1 MYKFRY
7 DIHSL
12 LSVRSALVVAF
23 LAVVYPVVARVFSS
37 PISLI
42 LLSPVL
48 VLFIAFSCFSANIF
62 IGVALDK
69 QAAHRNT
76 LAHAARPLAFSTP
89 AAWQAVL
96 TRSHWSHKTPQ
107 SLSPLC
113 PSLPVVSSTLND
125 IMIFVVRDFVL
136 TWYKDISSSPSFP
149 TAVSSILHDSLALF
163 LEKTATLD
171 VSALLV
177 KRVLPKITAHIEQFR
192 QSEVAL
198 RGAALER
205 RLTQSDELDMLLASR
220 YAGKGGKL
228 HPAVENLSSTF
239 TKQNEEIHL
248 RAIAERVL
256 SHILPEREAQSRAQR
271 IIIREILTC
280 ALLYP
285 IMDMVTDPDFWN
297 QTIEQVVC
305 QRVKCRFIH

>member
-1 MYKFRY
+1 
-7 DIHSL
+7 
-12 LSVRSALVVAF
+12 
-23 LAVVYPVVARVFSS
+23 
-37 PISLI
+37 
-42 LLSPVL
+42 
-48 VLFIAFSCFSANIF
+48 
-62 IGVALDK
+62 
-69 QAAHRNT
+69 
-76 LAHAARPLAFSTP
+76 
-89 AAWQAVL
+89 
-96 TRSHWSHKTPQ
+96 
-107 SLSPLC
+107 
-113 PSLPVVSSTLND
+113 
-125 IMIFVVRDFVL
+125 MIFVVRDFVL

-163 LEKTATLD
+163 LDKTATLD

-248 RAIAERVL
+248 RAIAERLL

-297 QTIEQVVC
+297 QMIEQVVC